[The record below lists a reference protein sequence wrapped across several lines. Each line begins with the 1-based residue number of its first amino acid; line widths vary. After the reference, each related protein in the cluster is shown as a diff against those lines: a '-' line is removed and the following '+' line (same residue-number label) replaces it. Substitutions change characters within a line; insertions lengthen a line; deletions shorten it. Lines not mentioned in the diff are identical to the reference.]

1 MHLAASFCSML
12 VMEASRRPPGL
23 PIVPSEP
30 APLPLPSPL
39 RDASAGTRRSTCSRV
54 AIVPAATSPPH
65 CAGTRLSAAMT
76 APAAGSRT
84 RTASADRADRSPDG
98 PFLPARPTK
107 PRTAIFSRP
116 RAHRSPGT
124 RGRWNQFRQRHRKR
138 RGLLPRLASDI
149 PHERCPPLPRGHLL
163 IPSYDLAF
171 RNSLHE
177 PALFISIVP
186 FEDCREYIF

>member
-1 MHLAASFCSML
+1 VLPMHLAASFCSML

-98 PFLPARPTK
+98 PFLPARPHKTQNRHLQ
-107 PRTAIFSRP
+107 PPTSASITRHTWSLESIPPA
-116 RAHRSPGT
+116 SPET
-124 RGRWNQFRQRHRKR
+124 SWSAPA
-138 RGLLPRLASDI
+138 PRLGYT
-149 PHERCPPLPRGHLL
+149 P
-163 IPSYDLAF
+163 
-171 RNSLHE
+171 
-177 PALFISIVP
+177 
-186 FEDCREYIF
+186 